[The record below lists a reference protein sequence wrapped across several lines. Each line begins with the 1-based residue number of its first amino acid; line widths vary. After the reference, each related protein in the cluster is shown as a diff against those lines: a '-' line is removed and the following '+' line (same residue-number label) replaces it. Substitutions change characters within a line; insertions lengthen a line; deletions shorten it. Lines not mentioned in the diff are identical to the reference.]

1 MRYTVA
7 LRSPTSVLLK
17 TLPASFTAEMSIEDA
32 KLELSSRV
40 TSPFTLSPGPKRI
53 AGEVGREGV
62 ILYVHKPWGRL
73 GSVPGTMT
81 FRGIIKNENGKAK
94 LVGEFQHSWIG
105 RMFIIL
111 WLFFT
116 LMISGW
122 IIVGFAIGVDT
133 NPGAADEAVTALI
146 VLGTGLV
153 LLYLDY
159 LRLEQDIEFISSSI
173 SEVLN
178 VKS

>member
-1 MRYTVA
+1 
-7 LRSPTSVLLK
+7 
-17 TLPASFTAEMSIEDA
+17 
-32 KLELSSRV
+32 
-40 TSPFTLSPGPKRI
+40 
-53 AGEVGREGV
+53 
-62 ILYVHKPWGRL
+62 
-73 GSVPGTMT
+73 
-81 FRGIIKNENGKAK
+81 
-94 LVGEFQHSWIG
+94 
-105 RMFIIL
+105 MFIIL